1 MAMRQ
6 HVVPEPRRYSV
17 AEVLEFPSDG
27 NRYEVVAGEL
37 LVSPAPRDRHQLIIL
52 RLVVALVDYLRPLGL
67 VELLRTSPADITW
80 GVRPDEAEDLVQPD
94 VFVMEPGQHVRDWI
108 DVARLALAAEVL
120 SPSTARG
127 DRVVKRP
134 AYQRHGVGTYW
145 IVDDDAKLVEVW
157 HPADERPAIVTDM
170 LSWQL
175 TEAGPGMRLAVEELF
190 AEARMG

>member
-1 MAMRQ
+1 MAMP
-6 HVVPEPRRYSV
+6 VVPEPRRYSV